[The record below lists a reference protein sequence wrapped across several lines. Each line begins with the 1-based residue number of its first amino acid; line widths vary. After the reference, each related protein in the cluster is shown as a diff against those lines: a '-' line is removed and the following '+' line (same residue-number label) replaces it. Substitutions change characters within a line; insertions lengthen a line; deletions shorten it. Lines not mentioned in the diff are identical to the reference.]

1 MRRDAIGL
9 EWSRMEPIV
18 LVRAGGDAARLLE
31 GGGTPTVIAAF
42 ARSFYARDMA
52 GRIVCIGGPGL
63 GDGPLNA
70 LAAAAP
76 AIPPVGMV
84 LPALTFMLSRLE
96 IWQPAP
102 AGLLQREGL
111 RDRLAA
117 IMVAAPRGLAV
128 AIPAL
133 LGTPVASP
141 DPFVAASVAPLLAL
155 RDWTGGPPPA
165 ALSLLLGLGPG
176 LTPAGDDALGGA
188 AIALRALGR
197 TEQADALAAWLADT
211 APAATSEIA
220 WAHLRAAARGEGSA
234 ALHLALAALIGGD
247 APDLAAIDAI
257 GHSSG
262 WDALAG
268 AVAVL
273 AQA

>member
-9 EWSRMEPIV
+9 EWSRMKPII
-18 LVRAGGDAARLLE
+18 LVRAGSVAARLLE
-31 GGGTPTVIAAF
+31 GGGMSTVIAAF
-42 ARSFYARDMA
+42 ARSFYVRDIA
-52 GRIVCIGGPGL
+52 GHIACIGGPGL

-76 AIPPVGMV
+76 AIPPVGIV
-84 LPALTFMLSRLE
+84 LPAQTFERARLE
-96 IWQPAP
+96 RWGPSPAVV
-102 AGLLQREGL
+102 LQREGL

-117 IMVAAPRGLAV
+117 ITQAGPRGLAV

-133 LGTPVASP
+133 LDMPVASA
-141 DPFVAASVAPLLAL
+141 DPFVSAAIGPLLAL
-155 RDWTGGPPPA
+155 RDWNDGPPPESLA
-165 ALSLLLGLGPG
+165 LLLGLGPG

-197 TEQADALAAWLADT
+197 TAQADALAGWLAKA
-211 APAATSEIA
+211 APAATGEIA
-220 WAHLRAAARGEGSA
+220 WAHLRAATRGEGSA
-234 ALHLALAALIGGD
+234 ALHRALSDLMGGV
-247 APDLAAIDAI
+247 APDFAAIDAI

-268 AVAVL
+268 AAAVL